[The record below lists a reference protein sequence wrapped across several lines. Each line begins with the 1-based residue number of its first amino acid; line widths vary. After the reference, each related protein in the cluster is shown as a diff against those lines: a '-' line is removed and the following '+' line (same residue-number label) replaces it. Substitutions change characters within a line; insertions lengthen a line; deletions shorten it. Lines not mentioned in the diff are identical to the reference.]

1 MSEYQ
6 KPRGTQDIFFANA
19 EKFYFVVKT
28 AEEVA
33 KKHNFHNINTP
44 TFEYSSLFERNIGE
58 DTDAVSKELYRFK
71 DQGNRALALRPEF
84 TAGVVR
90 AFLENN
96 ELKSYPIPLRLFSY
110 GQLFRYDRPKKGRY
124 REFHQVN
131 FEFFIEKED
140 VSTLGVAIEVLR
152 KLGVLHKTKLLI
164 NYLGEAKTP
173 YTKAIKEYFSTHVNS
188 LSQISKTRLENNPLR
203 ILDSKEK
210 EDITLLQNCPKI
222 SEFYSNNDKTKLSA
236 IINFLQSI
244 PNLHF
249 EIDQNLVRGL
259 DYYTGMVFE
268 FVAPIAEDNSNLT
281 VLGGGRYDNLIFQM
295 GGQQTS
301 AIGFGGGIERLILL
315 LEEPKPYKKI
325 FIINTIESFNILD
338 FIQNLEKQFQEAS
351 FQEIVT
357 EKNKIGKTLQKLAE
371 IPNSFA
377 VVIGEKEIQN
387 NKATLKDLTQNKEIE
402 EINLQLND

>member
-19 EKFYFVVKT
+19 DKFYSIIKT
-28 AEEVA
+28 AELVA
-33 KKHNFHNINTP
+33 KKHNFHNIKTP

-71 DQGNRALALRPEF
+71 DQGNRELALRPEF

-124 REFHQVN
+124 REFHQIN
-131 FEFFIEKED
+131 FEFFNEKED
-140 VSTLGVAIEVLR
+140 VLTLGVAIEVLN

-164 NYLGEAKTP
+164 NYLGDAKTP
-173 YTKAIKEYFSTHVNS
+173 YTNAVKKYFSTHINS
-188 LSQISKTRLENNPLR
+188 LSQVSKSRLEKNPLR

-210 EDITLLQNCPKI
+210 EDIALLQSCPKI
-222 SEFYSNNDKTKLSA
+222 SEFYSDNDKTKLGV
-236 IINFLQSI
+236 IVDFLQSV
-244 PNLHF
+244 PNLNF

-268 FVAPIAEDNSNLT
+268 FIAPIAEDNSNLT
-281 VLGGGRYDNLIFQM
+281 VLGGGRYDNLVSQM
-295 GGQQTS
+295 GGKQTS

-315 LEEPKPYKKI
+315 LEEPRPYKKI

-338 FIQNLEKQFQEAS
+338 FIQNLEKQFQETS

-357 EKNKIGKTLQKLAE
+357 EKNRIGKMLHKLSE
-371 IPNSFA
+371 IQNSFA
-377 VVIGEKEIQN
+377 IIIGEKEIEN
-387 NKATLKDLTQNKEIE
+387 NKATLKDLTQNKEIQ
-402 EINLQLND
+402 EITI